1 MCPIRVYRAGR
12 TDYERAH
19 RWQKALV
26 ERRFAGEIGDVLLLL
41 EHPPTYTC
49 GRSTQLGHLPAPV
62 FLKESGAQ
70 LVEIE
75 RGGSITYHGPGQ
87 LVGYPIVDLRA
98 RGRDVHRYLRDLE
111 ELLIETLGPLG
122 LQGERREG
130 LTGVW
135 VGGEKVAAIGIY
147 VSRWIASHGFA
158 LNIAPDLDFFRHMRP
173 CGLDGAQVNSLSGL
187 LGRCVERD
195 EVEKVLLA
203 AVQKVF
209 GPYVEQE
216 HLDELLAA
224 KAQADF
230 MGR

>member
-1 MCPIRVYRAGR
+1 MHVYRTGR
-12 TDYERAH
+12 TAYELAY

-49 GRSTQLGHLPAPV
+49 GRSTQPGHLPAPA

-70 LVEIE
+70 IVEIE

-111 ELLIETLGPLG
+111 EVLINALAAFALR
-122 LQGERREG
+122 GERREG

-135 VGGEKVAAIGIY
+135 VGDEKVAAIGIY
-147 VSRWIASHGFA
+147 VSRWISAHGFS
-158 LNIAPDLDFFRHMRP
+158 LNIDCDLQPFRAMRP
-173 CGLDGAQVNSLSGL
+173 CGLDGDRVNSLEGL
-187 LGRCVERD
+187 LGRRVEWN
-195 EVEKVLLA
+195 EVEEALL
-203 AVQKVF
+203 VCMGRVF
-209 GPYVEQE
+209 GVCIEE
-216 HLDELLAA
+216 ESVDELSVM
-224 KAQADF
+224 DI
-230 MGR
+230 